1 MAGIGIEGSGDG
13 RFTAM
18 FCLYD
23 RHAVSISLPVVRH
36 TFSVLIITRGYV
48 KTPRVFLFIQGQS
61 YRQAESI
68 VTCSQAS
75 LNETICFSSITSQFY
90 T

>member
-1 MAGIGIEGSGDG
+1 MAGMGTEGSGDG
-13 RFTAM
+13 GFTAM

-68 VTCSQAS
+68 VTCSLAS
-75 LNETICFSSITSQFY
+75 LNQTICF
-90 T
+90 

>member
-1 MAGIGIEGSGDG
+1 MAGMGTEGSGDG
-13 RFTAM
+13 GFTAS

-48 KTPRVFLFIQGQS
+48 KTPRVFLFIEGRS

-68 VTCSQAS
+68 VTCSHAS
-75 LNETICFSSITSQFY
+75 LDETICYKSIKSQFY